1 MVKPLVILFLVAG
14 VGFLLAS
21 EDKALDK
28 DLLGTWEQVPAAV
41 PKVILIITRDTY
53 AVQVAGQ
60 ATTPDRYKVDP
71 SRAPRTLD
79 VTRSEGPRKGE
90 TVLAIY
96 EVKGDSLRT
105 CFALPGRE
113 RPTGFTPKEG
123 SGHVLR
129 TYKRVKPG

>member
-1 MVKPLVILFLVAG
+1 LTPI
-14 VGFLLAS
+14 LLATAAILLAG
-21 EDKALDK
+21 DGTAPDK
-28 DLLGTWEQVPAAV
+28 DLLGTWEQVPASE
-41 PKVILIITRDTY
+41 PRVILIITRDTY
-53 AVQVAGQ
+53 AVQIAGQ

-105 CFALPGRE
+105 CFAPPGRE

-123 SGHVLR
+123 SGHVPR

>member
-1 MVKPLVILFLVAG
+1 
-14 VGFLLAS
+14 
-21 EDKALDK
+21 
-28 DLLGTWEQVPAAV
+28 
-41 PKVILIITRDTY
+41 
-53 AVQVAGQ
+53 
-60 ATTPDRYKVDP
+60 
-71 SRAPRTLD
+71 LD

-105 CFALPGRE
+105 CFAPPGRE

-129 TYKRVKPG
+129 TYKRVKPGSGQQSSARTRRKRRCSTSPS